1 MMHASWRAY
10 YVARPFRKARVLCV
24 VCFYAG
30 HSGMFYFYARGGAMT
45 EFFCAATDAGH
56 GDEAL
61 RLGRMSPR
69 RRNCCSCASLLSN
82 STGQGGILNCSS
94 VP

>member
-1 MMHASWRAY
+1 
-10 YVARPFRKARVLCV
+10 
-24 VCFYAG
+24 
-30 HSGMFYFYARGGAMT
+30 MT
-45 EFFCAATDAGH
+45 EFFCAAIDAGH